1 MHSRKGSKLKCI
13 SHPLSGLK
21 SFMTL
26 VSRALG
32 FGFINSFPM
41 DGKEKN
47 VKTRCK
53 GLYVYKKKL
62 DTMCEY

>member
-26 VSRALG
+26 VSRTLG

-47 VKTRCK
+47 VKNLVQGALCIQK
-53 GLYVYKKKL
+53 EIGYYV
-62 DTMCEY
+62 